1 MKTTKVQSPR
11 IMAKIVKLTET
22 LPIYFYVPIA
32 YLILIG
38 LFIPTF
44 YLGEW
49 LDLPET
55 DYSKLGLPDNIWY
68 RFLIVAIFAPLIETF
83 FFQAMPYYFLNLFE
97 FMKRH
102 VWITIL
108 LPAVVFGCLHMYS
121 LQYVIEATMM
131 GIVFQFTYHA
141 RSKKGDPFLST
152 FLLHVLLNGMS
163 ITMQL
168 FG

>member
-1 MKTTKVQSPR
+1 METLKKTQVGIK
-11 IMAKIVKLTET
+11 AKIMKLAET
-22 LPIYFYVPIA
+22 MPIYWYVPIA
-32 YLILIG
+32 YLILI
-38 LFIPTF
+38 LFFIPTF
-44 YLGEW
+44 YLGAC
-49 LDLPET
+49 LDFPDT

-68 RFLIVAIFAPLIETF
+68 RYLIVALLAPLIETF

-102 VWITIL
+102 VWITII
-108 LPAVVFGCLHMYS
+108 LPAIGCLHMYS
-121 LQYVIEATMM
+121 LQYVLTAGMM
-131 GIVFQFTYHA
+131 GLVFQFTYHV

-168 FG
+168 FL